1 VVQNALDVAAKARTT
16 VCIAHRLSTIK
27 DADNIVVVSRGE
39 IVEQG
44 THDHLIA
51 LGGVYK
57 GLVEAQRISAEQ
69 VKGIEKAVAEGEEEE
84 EEINQ
89 MYKIKSLDSNE
100 MPLGLSRTKTGKS
113 ITSIADDKDFTSAGL
128 MPQTQYSNYQLLKKV
143 PGLVA
148 WADGRG

>member
-1 VVQNALDVAAKARTT
+1 MQNALDVAAKARTT

-57 GLVEAQRISAEQ
+57 GLVEAQRISAQQKE
-69 VKGIEKAVAEGEEEE
+69 GIEKAIAEGEDQEA
-84 EEINQ
+84 EIDEL
-89 MYKIKSLDSNE
+89 YKIKSIDSNE
-100 MPLGLSRTKTGKS
+100 MPLGLSKTKTGRS
-113 ITSIADDKDFTSAGL
+113 ISSMTGDKDFTSAGL
-128 MPQTQYSNYQLLKKV
+128 VPETQYSNIELFRKV
-143 PGLVA
+143 RLVF
-148 WADGRG
+148 RGDLW